1 MRAFG
6 SVSEESA
13 SHVAALATGDCRKA
27 AAAINKINRDMGIL
41 RRESQVSRV
50 TGHWECWR
58 QSYSA
63 IQLGYRC
70 VLTMSL
76 GG

>member
-58 QSYSA
+58 QSYSS
-63 IQLGYRC
+63 IKRSYRR
-70 VLTMSL
+70 VLPMLTD
-76 GG
+76 G